1 MTTMT
6 NEQLRAA
13 SERVME
19 HGIPEVPPEEFHK
32 MIQAAWKMPVDK
44 GDAKVPMSGKPV
56 IVGFV
61 AGALCFALGAGFGY
75 FAATEVMDN
84 TPITQGD
91 SGYPID
97 RGVPAGPAYGTP

>member
-44 GDAKVPMSGKPV
+44 GDAKVPMSGKPM

-75 FAATEVMDN
+75 FAATDVMDGA
-84 TPITQGD
+84 TYPQPT
-91 SGYPID
+91 SGYTPGGD
-97 RGVPAGPAYGTP
+97 VPADPFVPR